1 MRHIQTSAAGTLVLL
16 ALITAGCD
24 KLGIGHSPQGPD
36 EAPTAKELQK
46 IAYMS
51 SEDSGP
57 GGRKTYTRFEQ
68 ARTCADF
75 ELAMRWNRPP
85 GVEGGPFHQK
95 MVYLDSTLPADLP
108 KNTEVFIRGTIQVGE
123 MLPSGSGRWFVRM
136 KDGTLVEAVEDSGYM
151 EKQAQA
157 AQENSKQT
165 ALVSPEKPH
174 RALCAHGIYQGVAG
188 KDPAK
193 DAKIPLVSLLYAM
206 DRKK

>member
-1 MRHIQTSAAGTLVLL
+1 MLL

-24 KLGIGHSPQGPD
+24 KLGIGHHEQGPD
-36 EAPTAKELQK
+36 EAPTPKELQK

-51 SEDSGP
+51 SANSGP
-57 GGRKTYTRFEQ
+57 GGRKEYSHFEE
-68 ARTCADF
+68 ARTCGDF

-95 MVYLDSTLPADLP
+95 MVYLEATLSADLP
-108 KNTEVFIRGTIQVGE
+108 KNTEVFIRGTIEEGE
-123 MLPSGSGRWFVRM
+123 ILPSGSARWYVRM
-136 KDGTLVEAVEDSGYM
+136 KDGTLVEALEGSGYM

-157 AQENSKQT
+157 AQENTKQT

-174 RALCAHGIYQGVAG
+174 RALCAHGIYEGDAG

-193 DAKIPLVSLLYAM
+193 DAKIPLVSVLFAM

>member
-1 MRHIQTSAAGTLVLL
+1 MSKKPPGRGDHLRSAIAQEAARLM
-16 ALITAGCD
+16 AEH
-24 KLGIGHSPQGPD
+24 GIHD
-36 EAPTAKELQK
+36 YLTAK
-46 IAYMS
+46 
-51 SEDSGP
+51 
-57 GGRKTYTRFEQ
+57 RKAAERF
-68 ARTCADF
+68 
-75 ELAMRWNRPP
+75 
-85 GVEGGPFHQK
+85 GVSDAS
-95 MVYLDSTLPADLP
+95 VLP

-174 RALCAHGIYQGVAG
+174 RTLCAHGIYQGVAG